1 MVVGELVPKNWAISR
16 PLAVAKV
23 VAGPQRGFTA
33 AFAPLIRHLNNTAN
47 RLVRRF
53 GLEPAEELASARTPG
68 GTGRARPALGA
79 PRARSRRTRP
89 SCSYAPCTWAS

>member
-23 VAGPQRGFTA
+23 VAGPQHGFSA

-47 RLVRRF
+47 RFVRRL
-53 GLEPAEELASARTPG
+53 GLEPAEELASARGPAG
-68 GTGRARPALGA
+68 AGRAGPALR
-79 PRARSRRTRP
+79 RARAPSSRTRP
-89 SCSYAPCTWAS
+89 SCSSARCTWAS